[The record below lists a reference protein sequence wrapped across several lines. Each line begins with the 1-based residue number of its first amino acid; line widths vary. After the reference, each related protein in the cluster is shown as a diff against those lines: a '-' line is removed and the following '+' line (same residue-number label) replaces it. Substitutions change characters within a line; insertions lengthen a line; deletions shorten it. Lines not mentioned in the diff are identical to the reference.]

1 MHHPPSRPHRAS
13 RRVPPVLALPES
25 PERRI
30 APSIP
35 TADFGIEASPRLRQ
49 WLQAR
54 RISLA
59 LSTGSGD
66 RIVTLGVAESG
77 LVTRDAICAR
87 PTALLQT
94 AKGLYVAAETRLWRF
109 DDALGEGESFQGADR
124 LFLPSQS
131 RPTGA
136 IGIEDLAA
144 EESGKLLAAVSRFN
158 CIARMNSRGDLKPI
172 WRPAFIDAI
181 VSEDRCH
188 VSGFC
193 LSENALAYVAVA
205 AASNE
210 RDGWRK
216 AERAAG
222 QVIEAATHRVVAEG
236 LALPRAPRL
245 YRNRLW
251 ILESGTGWFGWI
263 DCEQRRFER
272 VTQLPGAP
280 HGLRFLGDH
289 AVIAIAGETPGLCW
303 VNVKSGAIEHRLSL
317 TGAIDA
323 VTDLAVIPGGAVPK
337 LAGLVHTEAGQGGE
351 RVARSA

>member
-13 RRVPPVLALPES
+13 RRVPPVLPLPQVREPAAVATMAATS
-25 PERRI
+25 D
-30 APSIP
+30 
-35 TADFGIEASPRLRQ
+35 TAIEASPRLRQ
-49 WLQAR
+49 WLQTR

-59 LSTGSGD
+59 LSTGAND
-66 RIVTLGVAESG
+66 RIVTLGVDAPG
-77 LVTRDAICAR
+77 LVTRDATCAN

-109 DDALGEGESFQGADR
+109 DDALGEGECFQGADR
-124 LFLPSQS
+124 LFLPSQC
-131 RPTGA
+131 RPTGP

-172 WRPAFIDAI
+172 WRPSFIDA
-181 VSEDRCH
+181 VVNEDRCH

-193 LSENALAYVAVA
+193 LKENALAYVAIA

-210 RDGWRK
+210 RDGWRNSPTG
-216 AERAAG
+216 G
-222 QVIEAATHRVVAEG
+222 QVIDALTHQVVADG

-263 DCEQRRFER
+263 DCDARRFER
-272 VTQLPGAP
+272 MTQLLGSPR
-280 HGLRFLGDH
+280 GLRFVGDH
-289 AVIAIAGETPGLCW
+289 AVIALAGEVPGLVW
-303 VNVKSGAIEHRLSL
+303 VNVKTGAIDHRLSL
-317 TGAIDA
+317 IGAIDE
-323 VTDLAVIPGGAVPK
+323 VTDLAVIPGAAVPK
-337 LAGLVHTEAGQGGE
+337 LAGLVHTEAGQGALE
-351 RVARSA
+351 QLAV